1 MAIKKVEL
9 SVSQLIEDLN
19 NGLTW
24 YKKEDVGCGSIQEKY
39 DAKDQQIDIIRKH
52 PKLQN
57 VEPNFTVFTIV
68 DDTEPA
74 PDRKAE
80 IQEKIKSGETVV
92 AHSAAAVGGFAE
104 FSNL

>member
-24 YKKEDVGCGSIQEKY
+24 LKKEDMGYGSIQEKY
-39 DAKDQQIDIIRKH
+39 DAKDQQIELIRKH
-52 PKLQN
+52 PKLAN
-57 VEPNFTVFTIV
+57 IEPSLTIFTIV
-68 DDTEPA
+68 DDTV
-74 PDRKAE
+74 
-80 IQEKIKSGETVV
+80 EKETKVPETTPTPIAV
-92 AHSAAAVGGFAE
+92 HSAAAVGGFAE